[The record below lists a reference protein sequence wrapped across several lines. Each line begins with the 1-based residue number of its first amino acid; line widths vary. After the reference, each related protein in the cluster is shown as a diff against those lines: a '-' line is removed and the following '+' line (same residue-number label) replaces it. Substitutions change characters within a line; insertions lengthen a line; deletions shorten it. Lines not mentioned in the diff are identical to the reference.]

1 MKFTPNLRK
10 NISTPGSSPE
20 MKNLQKQ
27 NMKKKHIYVNYSGK
41 LQSFE
46 VTWKTKL
53 FLHVWCPCKN
63 ISSINFHIGVGFSSQ
78 MVCYFYNLQVR
89 FPCSGHV
96 FLCTL
101 VFHLIKEAID
111 RAMVD
116 DAGTVLVD
124 WVWSRSYLILFIE
137 TAWKILNIISCTNDS
152 SDINPIIENFDI
164 TIIHKCNH
172 SLRIQ
177 SRNWHEG

>member
-1 MKFTPNLRK
+1 
-10 NISTPGSSPE
+10 
-20 MKNLQKQ
+20 
-27 NMKKKHIYVNYSGK
+27 
-41 LQSFE
+41 
-46 VTWKTKL
+46 
-53 FLHVWCPCKN
+53 
-63 ISSINFHIGVGFSSQ
+63 
-78 MVCYFYNLQVR
+78 
-89 FPCSGHV
+89 
-96 FLCTL
+96 
-101 VFHLIKEAID
+101 
-111 RAMVD
+111 MVD